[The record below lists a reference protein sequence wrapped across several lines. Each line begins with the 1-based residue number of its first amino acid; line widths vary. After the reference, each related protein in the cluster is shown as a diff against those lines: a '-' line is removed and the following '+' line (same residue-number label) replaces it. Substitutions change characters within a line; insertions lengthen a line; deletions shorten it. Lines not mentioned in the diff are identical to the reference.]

1 MSPHYC
7 TVLKWSISA
16 YCTHC
21 FKNISAKICQQL
33 INPRV
38 NSFGLIYKFY
48 FFLMYVVGLFLKD
61 NCSQTLYPT
70 YIKQNI
76 LEVEKLQ
83 ISSTEVWFVFKT
95 TEAAETKAGL
105 SPVGRKSATVRGLH
119 DTISSQFVPLS
130 APVSPHE
137 LLYNIYIVP
146 STPDYCV
153 QTIRIIQLFS
163 LLFPNNQFS

>member
-1 MSPHYC
+1 MKFLFFNNVMFDYFSRKTVVKCC
-7 TVLKWSISA
+7 TQ
-16 YCTHC
+16 H
-21 FKNISAKICQQL
+21 QH
-33 INPRV
+33 
-38 NSFGLIYKFY
+38 
-48 FFLMYVVGLFLKD
+48 
-61 NCSQTLYPT
+61 
-70 YIKQNI
+70 IKQNI

-83 ISSTEVWFVFKT
+83 INSTEVWFVFKT

-163 LLFPNNQFS
+163 LLFPNNQFLIHLRIICLNIQTGLSTNKARCS